1 MKLMIID
8 NYDSFTYNLL
18 QYFGEIRQQFDKD
31 IDLEVV
37 RNDQVDLETL
47 IAHRPD
53 YLVISPGPCTPE
65 ESGISNAAIRYF
77 SGKIPVLGV
86 CLGHQ
91 CIAAVFGGRVVRAP
105 DPAHGKMATIRHDAT
120 GLFAGVA
127 NPLAVVRYHSL
138 VVDGATFP
146 EELQVT
152 AVLEEEPSLI
162 MGLKHREHPTYG
174 VQFHPESVFTEA
186 GRHILTNFLRVNQ

>member
-1 MKLMIID
+1 MKLIIID

-18 QYFGEIRQQFDKD
+18 QYFGELRQELAE
-31 IDLEVV
+31 DLELLVF

-47 IAHRPD
+47 TAHHPD
-53 YLVISPGPCTPE
+53 YLVVSPGPCTPE
-65 ESGISNAAIRYF
+65 ASGISKTAIRYF

-91 CIAAVFGGRVVRAP
+91 CIAEVFGGKVVRAP
-105 DPAHGKMATIRHDAT
+105 APAHGKMGTIRHDGT
-120 GLFAGVA
+120 GLFAGVE

-138 VVDGATFP
+138 VVDEASLP
-146 EELQVT
+146 KELQVT
-152 AVLEEEPSLI
+152 AVLDDEPALI
-162 MGLKHREHPTYG
+162 MGVKHREFPTYG

-186 GRHILTNFLRVNQ
+186 GRQVLANFLRV